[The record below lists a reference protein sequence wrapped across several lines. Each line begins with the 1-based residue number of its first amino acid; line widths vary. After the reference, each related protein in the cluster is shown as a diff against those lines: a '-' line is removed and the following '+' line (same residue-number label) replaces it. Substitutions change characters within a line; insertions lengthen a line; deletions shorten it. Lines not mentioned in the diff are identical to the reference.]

1 MNEFVKRNY
10 KLIVALLFLLLG
22 VLFVLFSEPKDN
34 TENKKEEKTFDEN
47 EYEKNLEQRLKKI
60 VEEIDGVGEVSVML
74 TLEGSAIFSY
84 ATDVSQDTKAEGD
97 LRKESTVVL
106 SLDGSSKKDAV
117 VSGYTLPEVK
127 GAAVV
132 CSNTLSPT
140 LQSKVIGV
148 VSAALGIP
156 TSKIFVTN

>member
-22 VLFVLFSEPKDN
+22 VLFVLFSEPKDS

-47 EYEKNLEQRLKKI
+47 EYEENLEQRLKKI